1 MALKVSKKKEKRDD
15 RKVLTGCY
23 VIETTHIDMKAADIL
38 KSYHSL
44 TRIEAAFKSLKTD
57 LGIRPV
63 YHQTAK
69 RSMGHLFISVL
80 AYHLLNTIELYLA
93 SKGERVKRST
103 IRDELSTHMRTT
115 VILTGV
121 DGGIYHTR
129 VSSRPETRHGEIYD
143 LLQIKDPLKRIHLK
157 L

>member
-1 MALKVSKKKEKRDD
+1 MAA
-15 RKVLTGCY
+15 T
-23 VIETTHIDMKAADIL
+23 DIL

-44 TRIEAAFKSLKTD
+44 ARIEAVFKSLKTD

-63 YHQTAK
+63 YHHTAK

-80 AYHLLNTIELYLA
+80 AYHLLNTIELALA
-93 SKGERVKRST
+93 SKGERVKWST
-103 IRDELSTHMRTT
+103 IKDELSTHMRTT
-115 VILTGV
+115 VILTGI

-129 VSSRPETRHGEIYD
+129 VSSRPEPRHKEIYD
-143 LLQIKDPLKRIHLK
+143 LLKIKDPLKRIHLK